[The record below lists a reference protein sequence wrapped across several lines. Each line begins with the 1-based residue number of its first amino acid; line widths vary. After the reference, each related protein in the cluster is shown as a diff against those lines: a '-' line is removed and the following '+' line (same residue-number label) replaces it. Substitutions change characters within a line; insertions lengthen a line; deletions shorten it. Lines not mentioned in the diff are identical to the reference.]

1 MQILMFVRTS
11 KLCEIYTLS
20 FGVKTSQV
28 NVSQKSQHLSASGR
42 RHVKHRLHFAAQPH
56 RQDEE
61 RKRVALLRQNEHR
74 ANRAAELQSN
84 FVGLRRAECIE

>member
-1 MQILMFVRTS
+1 MQIFAFVCAL
-11 KLCEIYTLS
+11 KLCKIYTLS
-20 FGVKTSQV
+20 FGVKISQV
-28 NVSQKSQHLSASGR
+28 DVSQKSQRLSASGR
-42 RHVKHRLHFAAQPH
+42 QRVKHGSHFAAQPH

-74 ANRAAELQSN
+74 ADRAAELQSN